1 MIVKF
6 LRKTSLA
13 FMLCILALPLVAK
26 ETLPATTKDGLVL
39 QQHTELGAVYI
50 KPGATLTDY
59 SKVKILDCYVAFEQN
74 WQRNYNDEQMGLG
87 GRVSDQDMQKM
98 KTELAAGFQEVF
110 TKELDKAGY
119 TVVDTTGAD
128 VLLIRPAII
137 NLTVTSPDVM
147 TAGMS
152 VNVSGS
158 AGSMTLYAELYD
170 SLTSAKIA
178 EVLDSE
184 EAGRN
189 SFPHVANSVTNRM
202 EFDETL
208 QAWAEILVKR
218 LDEAHGKTSK

>member
-1 MIVKF
+1 M
-6 LRKTSLA
+6 S
-13 FMLCILALPLVAK
+13 CILALPLAAK
-26 ETLPATTKDGLVL
+26 EKLPETTKDGLVL
-39 QQHTELGAVYI
+39 RQHTELGAVYV
-50 KPGATLTDY
+50 KPGASLTDY
-59 SKVKILDCYVAFEQN
+59 TKVKILDCYVAFEKN

-87 GRVSDQDMQKM
+87 GRVTDQDVQSI
-98 KTELAAGFQEVF
+98 KTEVAQGFQEVF

-137 NLTVTSPDVM
+137 NLVVTAPDVM
-147 TAGMS
+147 TPGISATI
-152 VNVSGS
+152 VSS

-184 EAGRN
+184 EIGQN
-189 SFPHVANSVTNRM
+189 GFNHIANEVSNRAAM
-202 EFDETL
+202 DETL
-208 QAWAEILVKR
+208 RACAEILVKR